1 MISLLNYQR
10 KTEKTAKSVDE
21 AKALALAELGIT
33 ENEAIIEVLEEGS
46 KGFLGLGAKDAKV
59 RVTAIDVEKAPK
71 AGKTVSSVSSAD
83 PAKDFLSGV
92 FEAMGLDVA
101 ITTKKEDNS
110 LLVEMEGDRMGLVI
124 GKHGDTL
131 DALQYLTSLV
141 VNRHSD
147 ERVRVI
153 LDTENYRAKR
163 QETLLALAS
172 RLADKVART
181 GKKHTLEPMNPY
193 ERRIIHSSLQGNEAV
208 TTFSVGEEPYRKV
221 VIAPKNAP
229 AHRPHISSRIA
240 SEYRQ
245 QNHNKHKSFDEFL
258 ENNED

>member
-1 MISLLNYQR
+1 MLSYLKR
-10 KTEKTAKSVDE
+10 TEKTAKSVDE
-21 AKALALAELGIT
+21 AKALALAELGIA
-33 ENEAIIEVLEEGS
+33 EEDAIIEVLDEGA
-46 KGFLGLGAKDAKV
+46 KGFLGLGSKGA
-59 RVTAIDVEKAPK
+59 RVAVEAID
-71 AGKTVSSVSSAD
+71 GNSAV
-83 PAKDFLSGV
+83 AKGFLSQIFG
-92 FEAMGLDVA
+92 AMGLDVT
-101 ITTKKEDNS
+101 ITTKTDGEN
-110 LLVEMEGDRMGLVI
+110 LAVEMAGDRMGIVI

-141 VNRHSD
+141 VNRESED
-147 ERVRVI
+147 RVRVI
-153 LDTENYRAKR
+153 LDTENYREKR
-163 QETLLALAS
+163 QETLLSLAT

-193 ERRIIHSSLQGNEAV
+193 ERRIIHSSLQGNENV

-229 AHRPHISSRIA
+229 QPRPHISSRIA

-258 ENNED
+258 QNNED

>member
-1 MISLLNYQR
+1 MLNYLK

-21 AKALALAELGIT
+21 AKALALAELGIS
-33 ENEAIIEVLEEGS
+33 EEDAIIEVLEEGK
-46 KGFLGLGAKDAKV
+46 KGILGIGAKDAKV
-59 RVTAIDVEKAPK
+59 SVTAID
-71 AGKTVSSVSSAD
+71 GNSAV
-83 PAKDFLSGV
+83 AKGFLSGI
-92 FEAMGLDVA
+92 FEAMGLDVK
-101 ITTKKEDNS
+101 ITAKNDGES
-110 LLVEMEGDRMGLVI
+110 LAVNMEGERMGLII

-141 VNRHSD
+141 VNHESD

-153 LDTENYRAKR
+153 LDTENYREKR
-163 QETLLALAS
+163 REALLSLAE

-193 ERRIIHSSLQGNEAV
+193 ERRIIHSALQSNSEV
-208 TTFSVGEEPYRKV
+208 TTFSVGEEPYRKL
-221 VIAPKNAP
+221 VIAPKTAP
-229 AHRPHISSRIA
+229 RRPHVSSRVA
-240 SEYRQ
+240 AEYRQ